1 KIRASQDEL
10 GPRWPIRC
18 LQYPFVAGAGLSVH
32 FLRRVPLNWRD
43 LVRARPTVS
52 PRNLAPGSE
61 RDHDRHLID
70 EILHALDLGFTIE
83 NPERRDHSQ
92 FGLRCGAASAPI
104 RSLDPRD
111 FGS

>member
-1 KIRASQDEL
+1 GAAPL
-10 GPRWPIRC
+10 VPIRS
-18 LQYPFVAGAGLSVH
+18 LPSPSVLAAGPSVH
-32 FLRRVPLNWRD
+32 FLRLVPLNWRD
-43 LVRARPTVS
+43 LVRARHTVS
-52 PRNLAPGSE
+52 PRNLAPVSE

-70 EILHALDLGFTIE
+70 EILHALDLGFKIE